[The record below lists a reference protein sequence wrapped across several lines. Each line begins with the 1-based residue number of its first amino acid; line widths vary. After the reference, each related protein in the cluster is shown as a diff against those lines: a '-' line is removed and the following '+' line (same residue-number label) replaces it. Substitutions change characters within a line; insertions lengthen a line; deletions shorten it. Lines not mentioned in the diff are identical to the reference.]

1 MTKPTM
7 GKPIL
12 KGFFMKSSHQYLS
25 PKSDALEQALN
36 GIDLCLKQNN
46 SLDQNSSDL
55 HTQFQQVQKQNSKFA
70 ATGLWRK
77 KRDIRSVKTNI

>member
-1 MTKPTM
+1 
-7 GKPIL
+7 
-12 KGFFMKSSHQYLS
+12 MKSSTQYLS

-46 SLDQNSSDL
+46 SLDENL
-55 HTQFQQVQKQNSKFA
+55 RVPYTQFQQGQKQNSKFA

-77 KRDIRSVKTNI
+77 KKRRQVSQDEHLK